1 MIADP
6 HCHTLASDGMV
17 TPRQLVDAAVQ
28 AHVDLIAVVDHDT
41 MDAVKETQA
50 YAESKGLVVVA
61 GQEITT
67 RWPAQTHVLG
77 WFLEKPVARS
87 MTLEDT
93 VDAIHAQGGL
103 AIIPHP
109 FMPTYFASIQP
120 GMLSRL
126 LEKHAVDGIELIFTA
141 PIGSRRKKT
150 LDDFYAANRERLGAA
165 VGGSDC
171 HFGAHDMA
179 SVVTRYDGDFRTA
192 LAQRTTEPQRLRHPG
207 LPPAGVAVRQ
217 QWRAVVDLPL
227 RRLFGQL

>member
-1 MIADP
+1 VIADP
-6 HCHTLASDGMV
+6 HCHTVVSDGMV
-17 TPRQLVDAAVQ
+17 TPVQLVDAAVQ
-28 AHVDLIAVVDHDT
+28 AHVDLIAITDHDT
-41 MDAVKETQA
+41 MDAVKEAQRIGQ
-50 YAESKGLVVVA
+50 SKGVLVVA

-67 RWPAQTHVLG
+67 RWPAQTHMLG
-77 WFLEKPVARS
+77 WFLEKPVRRG

-93 VDAIHAQGGL
+93 VDAIHDQGGL

-120 GMLSRL
+120 GMLSWL
-126 LEKHAVDGIELIFTA
+126 IEKHPVDGIEILFTA
-141 PIGSRRKKT
+141 PLGSRRRKT
-150 LDDFYAANRERLGAA
+150 LDDFFAANKERLGAA

-192 LAQRTTEPQRLRHPG
+192 LTRRMTKPQRLRHPG

-227 RRLFGQL
+227 RRLLGHL